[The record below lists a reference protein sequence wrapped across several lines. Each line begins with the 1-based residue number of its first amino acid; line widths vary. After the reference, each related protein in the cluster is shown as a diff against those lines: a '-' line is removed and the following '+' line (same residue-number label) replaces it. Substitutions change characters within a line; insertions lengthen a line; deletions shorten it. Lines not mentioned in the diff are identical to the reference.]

1 MSAETPL
8 TLDIGEV
15 ALEARLA
22 AGTRPHLWVI
32 AHPLPRYGGTL
43 DNNVVITARD
53 ALQAR
58 GYATLRFNFRGVGAS
73 TGAEA
78 NDERDAA
85 DLRRVLAE
93 LASRPEAAA
102 GLSLAGYSFGAWVAL
117 HALAPGDPGAF
128 EAPGASGD
136 PALATAQALMLFS
149 PPVDFLPFA
158 DLRLPDL
165 PCLVTAGDQDSFCA
179 PGSLR
184 AWWDAQPP
192 APAGGRRQLRMLPG
206 GDHFYFGQQAALQAA
221 IADFLDEG

>member
-1 MSAETPL
+1 MPAEMPL
-8 TLDIGEV
+8 TIDTGEV

-32 AHPLPRYGGTL
+32 AHPLPRYGGTM
-43 DNNVVITARD
+43 DNNVVIAARE
-53 ALQAR
+53 ALQ
-58 GYATLRFNFRGVGAS
+58 GQGFATVRFNFRGVGAS
-73 TGAEA
+73 TGVEA

-85 DLRRVLAE
+85 DLRRLLSE
-93 LASRPEAAA
+93 LTSRPEAAE

-117 HALAPGDPGAF
+117 HTLGA
-128 EAPGASGD
+128 EASGVLGASGD
-136 PALATAQALMLFS
+136 PAPVTPQALMLFS

-158 DLRLPDL
+158 DLRLPEV
-165 PCLVTAGDQDSFCA
+165 PCLVTAGDEDSFCA

-192 APAGGRRQLRMLPG
+192 APAGSPRLLRMLPG

-221 IADFLDEG
+221 IADFVTHG